1 MLTIIPAMHMAMQPF
16 VSFLGRNSS
25 LVDLFHFDP
34 TLKFHQLV
42 SIFFVEILCRNHSME
57 INMLS
62 KGDNSQIFPIEIHIV
77 SSRLLIKRILTI
89 KVRFGGESKY

>member
-1 MLTIIPAMHMAMQPF
+1 MQPF
-16 VSFLGRNSS
+16 VRFLGRNSS

-34 TLKFHQLV
+34 TLKFHRLV
-42 SIFFVEILCRNHSME
+42 SVEILCRNHSME

-89 KVRFGGESKY
+89 QVRFGGESKY

>member
-1 MLTIIPAMHMAMQPF
+1 
-16 VSFLGRNSS
+16 
-25 LVDLFHFDP
+25 
-34 TLKFHQLV
+34 
-42 SIFFVEILCRNHSME
+42 
-57 INMLS
+57 MLS